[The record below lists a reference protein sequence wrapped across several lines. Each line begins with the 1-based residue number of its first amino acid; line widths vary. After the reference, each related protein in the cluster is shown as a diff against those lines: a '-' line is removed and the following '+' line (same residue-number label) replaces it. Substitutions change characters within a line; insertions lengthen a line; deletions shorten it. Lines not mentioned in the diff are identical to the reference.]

1 MSENGVSP
9 PARAF
14 SGISLAS
21 GKYESREE
29 NWQLSLEI
37 ISFFSAPPRASGT
50 GGPNPEEYI
59 FRMALKNICKIIA
72 HERHMGVGCGLRTVH
87 TF

>member
-1 MSENGVSP
+1 MSENVVSP
-9 PARAF
+9 PSRAV
-14 SGISLAS
+14 SGISVAS

-29 NWQLSLEI
+29 NWQLSLEMV
-37 ISFFSAPPRASGT
+37 SFFSAPPCASVT

-59 FRMALKNICKIIA
+59 FSMALKNICKIIA
-72 HERHMGVGCGLRTVH
+72 HEGHMGLGCGLRTVH